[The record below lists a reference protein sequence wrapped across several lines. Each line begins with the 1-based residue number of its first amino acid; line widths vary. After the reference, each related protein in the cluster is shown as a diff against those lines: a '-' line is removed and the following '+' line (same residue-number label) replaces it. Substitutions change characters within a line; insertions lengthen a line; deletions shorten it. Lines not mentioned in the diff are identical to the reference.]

1 MSGRASRASWLTGVP
16 ARTWPDAVVHHG
28 TRGAVLLALALGLL
42 ALPPSDPGVPVG
54 RFQQGTVAQR
64 DVIAVIDFDVPQDSD
79 VLRRQ
84 RAEAA
89 AAVIPTFTYREA
101 ARDSAVTALA
111 RFFVRVDSAG
121 REGGV
126 AGIEAA
132 LSAAGIESSTEQI
145 EALADSGAARRLQA
159 SASTAITTLAD
170 HGVMAPEAAS
180 ELTGDSIR
188 VVRGGVESVVGRG
201 SVLSGRQFFELA
213 LASHEPGPETDLL
226 RLILARYLAPSLQPD
241 ERRTERDRVLARDT
255 VPTIIRRVLEGEA
268 IIRANTQ
275 VGEVELRGL
284 DAYREGLRAQGFN
297 VEGSSF
303 GAAFGGVIVNA
314 LILLIFGVMVYFFRP
329 DVYREL
335 RFLLTIAGIAALY
348 FVGAYFVA
356 RVDLPATAL
365 PIVFVTVALSVMW
378 DGRLALITAFVLCAL
393 TIAQEPFASAD
404 VFLVTL
410 TGGGAAALAVRKF
423 RRLAQ
428 LWIFIAITA
437 GAYALAVSALELR
450 GTDAPYATALLWG
463 VLSTVG
469 GASLAI
475 GFIPVF
481 EWITGITSD
490 QTLVGLADPNRP
502 LLRRLAQEAPGT
514 FAHSVQVAN
523 LAEAGAEDIGANA
536 LLCRAAGY
544 YHDVGKLIRP
554 DAFIENQE
562 GENPHD
568 SMDPADSA
576 AIVRAHVVEGARMAR
591 KDKVPRAVIDHIL
604 EHHGDQTIGFF
615 HEKARARAEAEGLEP
630 PDPEAFRYPGP
641 RPRSRETAVLM
652 LADSVES
659 AARAMKNP
667 TRERIR
673 RLIDDI
679 FAVKIERGQLA
690 QCPLTFEDLG
700 LLRRRFARVVG
711 AQHHRRIEYP
721 GTRRL
726 TEGDAP
732 EAGADGGAGP
742 GPPRRDP

>member
-1 MSGRASRASWLTGVP
+1 M
-16 ARTWPDAVVHHG
+16 
-28 TRGAVLLALALGLL
+28 LLALACGLTV
-42 ALPPSDPGVPVG
+42 LPPSDPGVAVG
-54 RFQQGTVAQR
+54 RFQPGTVAQR
-64 DVIAVIDFDVPQDSD
+64 DVIALIDFEVPQDPE

-89 AAVIPTFTYREA
+89 AAVIPTFTYRES

-111 RFFVRVDSAG
+111 GFFARVDSAG
-121 REGGV
+121 GEGGV
-126 AGIEAA
+126 AGIETV
-132 LSAAGIESSTEQI
+132 LSSAGIGASPEHI
-145 EALADSGAARRLQA
+145 EALADPDAARQLQA

-170 HGVMAPEAAS
+170 QGVMAPEAAS
-180 ELTGDSIR
+180 QLAGDSIR
-188 VVRGGVESVVGRG
+188 VVRGGVETVVGRA
-201 SVLSGRQFFELA
+201 SVLSGRQFYELA
-213 LASHEPGPETDLL
+213 LASREPGPETDLL
-226 RLILARYLAPSLQPD
+226 RLILARYLAPSLLPD
-241 ERRTERDRVLARDT
+241 TRRTERDRGLARDT
-255 VPTIIRRVLEGEA
+255 VPTTIRRVLEGEA
-268 IIRANTQ
+268 IVRANSQ
-275 VGEVELRGL
+275 VGESELRRL
-284 DAYREGLRAQGFN
+284 DAYRAGLRAQGFS

-303 GAAFGGVIVNA
+303 GSALGSVTINA
-314 LILLIFGVMVYFFRP
+314 LILLIFGVMVHFFRP
-329 DVYREL
+329 DVYREF

-348 FVGAYFVA
+348 FVVAYFVA
-356 RVDLPATAL
+356 RTDLPATAL

-378 DGRLALITAFVLCAL
+378 DGRLALFTAFVLCSL
-393 TIAQEPFASAD
+393 TIAQAPFASAD
-404 VFLVTL
+404 VLLVTL
-410 TGGGAAALAVRKF
+410 TGGAAGALAVRRF

-428 LWIFIAITA
+428 LWLVIAITV
-437 GAYALAVSALELR
+437 GAYGLVVSALELR
-450 GTDAPYATALLWG
+450 GSEAQYWGALMWA

-469 GASLAI
+469 GASLAL

-481 EWITGITSD
+481 EWATGITSE
-490 QTLVGLADPNRP
+490 QTLIGLADPNRP
-502 LLRRLAQEAPGT
+502 LLRRLAHEAPGT

-523 LAEAGAEDIGANA
+523 LAEAGAEDIGAHA
-536 LLCRAAGY
+536 LLCRAAAY

-591 KDKVPRAVIDHIL
+591 KEKVPRAVIDHIL

-615 HEKARARAEAEGLEP
+615 LERARARAKAEGLEP
-630 PDPEAFRYPGP
+630 PDPESFRYPGP

-673 RLIDDI
+673 RLVDDI
-679 FAVKIERGQLA
+679 FAGKIERGQLG
-690 QCPLTFEDLG
+690 QCPLTFEDLD

-711 AQHHRRIEYP
+711 AIHHRRIDYP
-721 GTRRL
+721 GTRHL

-732 EAGADGGAGP
+732 APGSPETAEVDGGARP
-742 GPPRRDP
+742 APPRGGP